1 MKTIYKSTTD
11 YRTDNGTFTV
21 EHTGTL
27 SANLS
32 AIENQLKNL
41 KILSANT
48 YHKPMVLNVTDKFL
62 SIFNDN

>member
-27 SANLS
+27 SDNLS
-32 AIENQLKNL
+32 AIENQLKNI
-41 KILSANT
+41 KILAANT
-48 YHKPMVLNVTDKFL
+48 YHKPMVLNVDEQFL
-62 SIFNDN
+62 SIFNNN